1 MDWGTSFH
9 PHFDARP
16 YHECRN
22 PDRLIPFIEPPMPPL
37 FDAHSHLPKVGAPEA
52 DVHGRDYRRVVC
64 GTCEADWPAVLAHA
78 ASHAEVLPMLGLH
91 PWFVREAAPGWDAR
105 LEALLR
111 AHPAG
116 VGECGL
122 DFTRKEADRTGQE
135 AVLRVQLRLAHRL
148 RRPIAIHVV
157 KAWGSLLEVLR
168 EEGVPPAGALIHAY
182 SGSPETARE
191 LQAMGVFLSFSGAL
205 LKPEQAGLRE
215 AMRSIAPSHLLLET
229 DGSADLER
237 VMESA
242 ATIRGISVTDLELL
256 AWENGGRC
264 FKELMA

>member
-1 MDWGTSFH
+1 
-9 PHFDARP
+9 
-16 YHECRN
+16 
-22 PDRLIPFIEPPMPPL
+22 MPPL

-52 DVHGRDYRRVVC
+52 DVRGRNHRRVVC

-91 PWFVREAAPGWDAR
+91 PWFVREAAPGWEAR

-111 AHPAG
+111 SRAIG

-122 DFTRKEADRTGQE
+122 DFARKEADRSGQE
-135 AVLRVQLRLAHRL
+135 SALRIQLRLAHAL
-148 RRPIAIHVV
+148 HRPVAVHAV
-157 KAWGSLLEVLR
+157 KAWGTLLEVLR
-168 EEGVPPAGALIHAY
+168 EEGVPPAGALVHAF
-182 SGSPETARE
+182 SGSPEMARA

-205 LKPEQAGLRE
+205 LKPEQAGVRE
-215 AMRSIAPSHLLLET
+215 AMRTAASPLLLLET
-229 DGSADLER
+229 DGSVELER
-237 VMESA
+237 VMEAA

-256 AWENGGRC
+256 AWENGGQC